1 MKKFVA
7 LCLTVAMCVCMFAA
21 CGDKK
26 AEGEVA
32 SVKKAKKLIIGITE
46 YDPMNYQK
54 DGKWVGFDTEYAEAV
69 CAKMGVSAEFQVI
82 DWDSKEALLKGGNI
96 DCIWNGFTVSEDRK
110 KNVDFSDT
118 YLLNKQVVVINS
130 KDAGKYTSLD
140 SLKGAMITAEK
151 ESAGELAVQVGK
163 IDSNYTA
170 SARQMD
176 GLTAVLAGN
185 FDAVVLDYTLAKANC
200 GKGDFENLMIVE
212 SIQLANEEY
221 AIGFRQG
228 SDLVAEVNRI
238 SAELVKDG
246 TLAKIAEKYEL
257 TELYNEAHQ

>member
-1 MKKFVA
+1 M
-7 LCLTVAMCVCMFAA
+7 
-21 CGDKK
+21 
-26 AEGEVA
+26 
-32 SVKKAKKLIIGITE
+32 
-46 YDPMNYQK
+46 
-54 DGKWVGFDTEYAEAV
+54 
-69 CAKMGVSAEFQVI
+69 
-82 DWDSKEALLKGGNI
+82 
-96 DCIWNGFTVSEDRK
+96 
-110 KNVDFSDT
+110 DFSDT